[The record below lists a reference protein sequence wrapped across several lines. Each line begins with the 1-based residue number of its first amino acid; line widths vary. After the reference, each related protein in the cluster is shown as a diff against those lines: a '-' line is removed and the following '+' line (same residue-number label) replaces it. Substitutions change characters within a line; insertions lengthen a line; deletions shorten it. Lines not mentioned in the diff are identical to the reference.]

1 MQSIK
6 PHPKNILIFE
16 RFQIPYRIFGKGEDI
31 ICLNGVQQSMAMWL
45 SFVKRFG
52 HCYRITLFD
61 FPHQGKAKINSGLHS
76 VSFDEQVRILHAI
89 IKESGIKSADIC
101 TASWGGV
108 VALAFALRF
117 PQHVKRLLLASIGI
131 KPNTCMK
138 DVILKGTAMNKH
150 DRQAM
155 ADLLINSFGDNL
167 PQALKNQII
176 AQFQS
181 MSEERIRA
189 FSEHGMSVIFNESL
203 DKVIPL
209 SEVTKPVVILYGGKD
224 KIIDYK
230 DVKSM
235 AKQMPN
241 CAIKVIPNVGH
252 FLHLESEK
260 VFDTYE
266 EILFPGNV
274 PAHQKSRHVAPIL

>member
-1 MQSIK
+1 MQIIK
-6 PHPKNILIFE
+6 THSKNTLTFE

-31 ICLNGVQQSMAMWL
+31 VCLNGAQQSMAMWL

-52 HCYRITLFD
+52 HIFRITLFD
-61 FPHQGKAKINSGLHS
+61 FPHQGKAKINNGTGS
-76 VSFDEQVRILHAI
+76 VSLDEQVRILYAI
-89 IKESGIKSADIC
+89 IKEVGIKSADIC

-108 VALAFALRF
+108 VALSFALHF
-117 PQHVKRLLLASIGI
+117 SQHVKRLLLASIGM

-138 DVILKGTAMNKH
+138 DVILKGIAMNRH

-167 PQALKNQII
+167 PQMLKNQII
-176 AQFQS
+176 TQFQS

-203 DKVIPL
+203 DKVVPL
-209 SEVTKPVVILYGGKD
+209 SDVDKSTVLFYGEKD

-235 AKQMPN
+235 AKQIPN
-241 CAIKVIPNVGH
+241 CTIKVIPNVGH

-266 EILFPGNV
+266 DVLLS
-274 PAHQKSRHVAPIL
+274 KRSL

>member
-1 MQSIK
+1 MQPIRS
-6 PHPKNILIFE
+6 HSKNTLAFE
-16 RFQIPYRIFGKGEDI
+16 RFQIPYRIFGRGADI
-31 ICLNGVQQSMAMWL
+31 ICLNGAQQSMAMWL

-61 FPHQGKAKINSGLHS
+61 FPHQGKAKINSGPHS
-76 VSFDEQVRILHAI
+76 VSLEEQIRILHAV

-108 VALAFALRF
+108 VALAFALQF
-117 PQHVKRLLLASIGI
+117 PQYVKRLLLASIGI

-138 DVILKGTAMNKH
+138 DVILKGMAMNRH

-167 PQALKNQII
+167 PQTLKNQII
-176 AQFQS
+176 TQFQS

-209 SEVTKPVVILYGGKD
+209 SEVTKPTVILYGGND

-241 CAIKVIPNVGH
+241 CAVKVISNVGH
-252 FLHLESEK
+252 FLHLENDK

-266 EILFPGNV
+266 EILFSESTSAN
-274 PAHQKSRHVAPIL
+274 QKSRHAAPSL

>member
-1 MQSIK
+1 M
-6 PHPKNILIFE
+6 HPIRSHSKNILTFE
-16 RFQIPYRIFGKGEDI
+16 RFQIPYRVFGKGEDI
-31 ICLNGVQQSMAMWL
+31 VCLNGVQQSMAMWL
-45 SFVKRFG
+45 SFVKKFG
-52 HCYRITLFD
+52 HYFRITLFD
-61 FPHQGKAKINSGLHS
+61 FPHQGKAKINSGPNS
-76 VSFDEQVRILHAI
+76 VSLDEQVGILHAI
-89 IKESGIKSADIC
+89 IKELGIKSADIC

-108 VALAFALRF
+108 VALDFALHF
-117 PQHVKRLLLASIGI
+117 PQYVKRLLLASIGI

-167 PQALKNQII
+167 PQTLKNQII
-176 AQFQS
+176 IQFQS

-203 DKVIPL
+203 DLVVPL
-209 SEVTKPVVILYGGKD
+209 SKVTKETILLHGEND

-235 AKQMPN
+235 AKQMPD
-241 CAIKVIPNVGH
+241 CVIKIIPKVGH

-266 EILFPGNV
+266 EVLL
-274 PAHQKSRHVAPIL
+274 QKNIRANRASV

>member
-1 MQSIK
+1 MQSVRS
-6 PHPKNILIFE
+6 HSKNILVFE
-16 RFQIPYRIFGKGEDI
+16 RFQIPYRIFGKGKDV
-31 ICLNGVQQSMAMWL
+31 ICLNGAQQSMAMWL
-45 SFVKRFG
+45 SFVKRFAS
-52 HCYRITLFD
+52 CCRITLFD
-61 FPHQGKAKINSGLHS
+61 FPHQGKAKINSGPSS
-76 VSFDEQVRILHAI
+76 VSLDEQVSILHAV
-89 IKESGIKSADIC
+89 IKEADIKSADIC

-108 VALAFALRF
+108 VALAFALQF
-117 PQHVKRLLLASIGI
+117 PQYVKRLLLASIGI

-138 DVILKGTAMNKH
+138 DVILKGIAMNKH

-176 AQFQS
+176 TQFQS

-203 DKVIPL
+203 DKVVSL
-209 SEVTKPVVILYGGKD
+209 SKVTKETILFYGEND

-235 AKQMPN
+235 AKQIPD
-241 CAIKVIPNVGH
+241 CVIKVIPKVGH

-260 VFDTYE
+260 VFDSYE
-266 EILFPGNV
+266 EVLFPENI
-274 PAHQKSRHVAPIL
+274 AANQKSRHTAPFL